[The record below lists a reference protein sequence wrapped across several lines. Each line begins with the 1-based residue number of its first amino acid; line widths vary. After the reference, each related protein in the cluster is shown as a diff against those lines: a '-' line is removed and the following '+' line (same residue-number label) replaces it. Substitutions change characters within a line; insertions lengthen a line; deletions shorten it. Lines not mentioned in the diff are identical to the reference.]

1 MDKQALELL
10 KPLPKGVTKFS
21 KLSAGNY
28 YYVDK
33 TPAIRKV
40 FREDSSDVLLITR
53 PRRFGKTLLMNTFYN
68 FLKIDPENP
77 DDTSYQDILFHN
89 TRIYE
94 DKVFCEDFM
103 GKWPVIFV
111 SFKDAGGNS
120 FDKAIGR
127 LADAIASFANNHDYL
142 LDSPKLNHNDKENYR
157 KIANSDLLSSE
168 PKLGSLG
175 LSLKNLSELFYKHYG
190 KEVIVLIDEYDVPLA
205 KAYSNGYYND
215 MVDLIQTI
223 LSSVLKDNDYLK
235 KGVLTGCLR
244 VSKESIFTG
253 LNNPDVNTV
262 VNDEGFLAESFG
274 FTKDEV
280 KTMLDYYD
288 LSAHEQAVKD
298 WYDGYRIG
306 GKEIFCP
313 WDVVCFCKQALI
325 NMRLGNKVSAP
336 QSFWTAT
343 SSNFIIEEFMSY
355 LKEKDADDMQTLLD
369 GGEIE
374 FSVNEDLNYR
384 EIGSKHKVDDF
395 WTMMLYTGYLTAVK
409 TIRDD
414 IVRCRVRIPNR
425 EIRSAFN
432 QCIASYYKDYYSQE
446 SMQSSLN
453 ELVAALANG
462 DCNKVRT
469 LIKKRLKKF
478 VSVRD
483 WTNSKPECFYQGF
496 LNGIFSSNTDLFD
509 EYQSNEP
516 SGDGYA
522 DISFSVSDDSCGVI
536 IELKST
542 KDQKS
547 MPELAKKAMEQIKE
561 KRYIEKFENKMLS
574 KIYCYGIVFCRKDCL
589 VQCEVIELESSCL

>member
-10 KPLPKGVTKFS
+10 RPLPIGVTNF
-21 KLSAGNY
+21 AEIIHDNFY
-28 YYVDK
+28 YIDK
-33 TPAIRKV
+33 TPVIKDVFSDSLCKV
-40 FREDSSDVLLITR
+40 MLVTR
-53 PRRFGKTLLMNTFYN
+53 PRRFGKTLLMNTFAN
-68 FLKIDPENP
+68 FLKINPENP
-77 DDTSYQDILFHN
+77 DDTSYQDMLFKN

-94 DKVFCEDFM
+94 DQAFCKEFM
-103 GKWPVIFV
+103 GKWPVISI
-111 SFKDAGGNS
+111 SFKDIGGND
-120 FDKAIGR
+120 FKTALGD
-127 LADAIASFANNHDYL
+127 LATAIAETAGQHKYL
-142 LDSPKLNHNDKENYR
+142 LQSDKLDESEKDKLKVILNDDLLITLPKIKNLRNSLR
-157 KIANSDLLSSE
+157 QLSDLL
-168 PKLGSLG
+168 
-175 LSLKNLSELFYKHYG
+175 YHHYG
-190 KEVIVLIDEYDVPLA
+190 KKVIVLIDEYDVPLA
-205 KAYSNGYYND
+205 KAYSKGYYND
-215 MVDLIQTI
+215 MVDLIQTV

-253 LNNPDVNTV
+253 LNNPKINTV
-262 VNDEGFLAESFG
+262 IDKVNVLSEGFG
-274 FTKDEV
+274 FSKDEV

-288 LSAHEQAVKD
+288 LSEHEGAVKD

-313 WDVVCFCKQALI
+313 WDVISFCDLAMDAVRTEQE
-325 NMRLGNKVSAP
+325 VPEP
-336 QSFWTAT
+336 QSFWTST